1 VKVEGSDELIK
12 VFADPNKEVKE
23 GEKIFL
29 KLNQDLLHVFDGET
43 EEAIFLGKGGG
54 GRMVKGLGVN
64 VDTRR
69 ISGSLAKL
77 ERELEFFSEVGFE
90 YVEIPPAGLDV
101 IMKGELVPT
110 RVKKVRQILSKFDF
124 KYTVHAPDVVNLR
137 RLTNPMHKKV
147 LQASIEFA
155 GAIGAETV
163 VYHCGKSSDEIDY
176 SEKQQKK
183 AEIRS
188 LRALADIAK
197 SNGVIIG
204 VENLASHSID
214 EVISIIDAVAHP
226 NVRMTLD
233 IAHLF
238 LAANY
243 HGWNYID
250 EIKKALPYVVEIHV
264 SDTFGEAQER
274 YKDIPDFEG
283 FRLMYGVGDIHLP
296 IGYGDIPFMDVSKA
310 IVGSGFSGIIILE
323 INNLEKYFEEY
334 QDSYMKMKK
343 YFLWPAVARK

>member
-1 VKVEGSDELIK
+1 MI
-12 VFADPNKEVKE
+12 
-23 GEKIFL
+23 
-29 KLNQDLLHVFDGET
+29 
-43 EEAIFLGKGGG
+43 
-54 GRMVKGLGVN
+54 KGLGVN
-64 VDTRR
+64 IDTRR

-77 ERELEFFSEVGFE
+77 EKELEFFSEVGFE

-155 GAIGAETV
+155 GAIGAENV

-176 SEKQQKK
+176 SEKQQRR

-188 LRALADIAK
+188 LRLLADVAEK
-197 SNGVIIG
+197 EGVYIG
-204 VENLASHSID
+204 VENLIHHSVD
-214 EVISIIDAVAHP
+214 EIIGIIEAVNHP
-226 NVRMTLD
+226 RVRMTLD

-238 LAANY
+238 IAANY
-243 HGWNYID
+243 HGWDYIA
-250 EIKKALPYVVEIHV
+250 EIKKALPYTVELHV

-283 FRLMYGVGDIHLP
+283 FRLMYGVGDLHLP
-296 IGYGDIPFMDVSKA
+296 IGYGDVPFIEVSKA
-310 IVGSGFSGIIILE
+310 VVESDFSGVVILE
-323 INNLEKYFEEY
+323 INNLEKYLEEY
-334 QDSYMKMKK
+334 QDSYMKMKR
-343 YFLWPAVARK
+343 YFLWAGVRT